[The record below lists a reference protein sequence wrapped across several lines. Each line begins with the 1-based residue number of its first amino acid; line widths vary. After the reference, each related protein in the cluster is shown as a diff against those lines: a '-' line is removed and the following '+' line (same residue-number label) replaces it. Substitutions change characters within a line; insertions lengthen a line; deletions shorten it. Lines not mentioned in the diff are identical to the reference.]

1 MAFIIYTFFDLST
14 VIRILQ
20 AYLNLINPKFFAKK
34 TSIKCRL
41 WLASSFCSQ
50 KLIDLSIL
58 HYFQ

>member
-34 TSIKCRL
+34 PRSNAVYD
-41 WLASSFCSQ
+41 WH
-50 KLIDLSIL
+50 L
-58 HYFQ
+58 HFAVKSW